1 MMKRTANKNAPP
13 TRVER
18 HTDHQIIVPRNLL
31 KAKAAV
37 MLNGPPGLDES
48 AIARAEKAL
57 QALSRNFGTWM
68 EESCVQ
74 LAEARARQ
82 ADDRTSAAHFDT
94 LYRAAHDIKGQAET
108 LGFPLAGRVAGSLCQ
123 LMDVNGHPLQL
134 THEEHELIGQHVE
147 AIRAITREGIT
158 KPDHKIGHTLAD
170 ELEKAAVAQLE
181 QRQARANQ
189 SMT

>member
-1 MMKRTANKNAPP
+1 MTKKANKNAPP
-13 TRVER
+13 VRVEQR
-18 HTDHQIIVPRNLL
+18 GDHQIIVPRNLL

-37 MLNGPPGLDES
+37 MLDGPPGFDES

-68 EESCVQ
+68 EESCAL
-74 LAEARARQ
+74 LAEARAKQ
-82 ADDRTSAAHFDT
+82 AEDPSSAAHFDT

-123 LMDVNGHPLQL
+123 LMDVNGQPLRLSPDEQ
-134 THEEHELIGQHVE
+134 ELIGQHVE

-158 KPDHKIGHTLAD
+158 KPDHKIGDTLAA
-170 ELEKAAVAQLE
+170 ELEKAATARLG
-181 QRQARANQ
+181 QRQARAI
-189 SMT
+189 

>member
-1 MMKRTANKNAPP
+1 MKRAANKNAPP
-13 TRVER
+13 ARVEQR
-18 HTDHQIIVPRNLL
+18 GDHQIIVPRNLL

-37 MLNGPPGLDES
+37 MFDGPPGFDES

-68 EESCVQ
+68 EESCTQ

-82 ADDRTSAAHFDT
+82 ADDPTSAAHFDA

-108 LGFPLAGRVAGSLCQ
+108 LGFPLAGRVAGSLCL
-123 LMDVNGHPLQL
+123 LMDVNGEPLRL
-134 THEEHELIGQHVE
+134 TTDEHELVGQHVE

-158 KPDHKIGHTLAD
+158 KPDHKIGHTLAA
-170 ELEKAAVAQLE
+170 ELEKAAMSRMV
-181 QRQARANQ
+181 QRQARSA
-189 SMT
+189 